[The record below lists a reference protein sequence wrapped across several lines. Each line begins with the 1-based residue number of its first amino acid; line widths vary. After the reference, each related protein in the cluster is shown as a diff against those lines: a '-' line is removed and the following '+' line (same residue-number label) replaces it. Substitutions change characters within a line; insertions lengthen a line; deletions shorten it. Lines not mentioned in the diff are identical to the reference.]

1 MTEQP
6 ADPSGSHTPGP
17 GISNVVV
24 ITGAGGGIGLATV
37 AHLAKTGHGVVATD
51 LAGTGL
57 SAATAM
63 GENVLSLEADVTSTD
78 DWDRVRDAAMERF
91 GRIDALVNNAGIEGA
106 ITPLIEYPEEM
117 VDRVLDINVK
127 GVWKGIRALAPVI
140 ARSGGGSIVNLS
152 SVAGLSGAN
161 NLSIYSAS
169 KHAVIGLTKSAA
181 LELAPMRIRVNAICP
196 SPIQTRMMRSL
207 EEGMKQDGV
216 DVDAIQAM
224 VAANIPLGR
233 YGEPSE
239 VADLIAF
246 LVSDASRFLSGTA
259 IPIDGAMKAR

>member
-1 MTEQP
+1 MAT
-6 ADPSGSHTPGP
+6 DLTG
-17 GISNVVV
+17 VVV
-24 ITGAGGGIGLATV
+24 VTGAGGGIGLAAV
-37 AHLAKTGHGVVATD
+37 AKLVKSGYAVIATD

-57 SAATAM
+57 KAAAEM
-63 GENVLSLEADVTSTD
+63 GSNVISIEADVTSTR
-78 DWDRVRDAAMERF
+78 DWEMVRDRAVEEF
-91 GRIDALVNNAGIEGA
+91 GRIDGLVNNAGIEGS
-106 ITPLIEYPEEM
+106 ITPLVEYPEEM

-127 GVWKGIRALAPVI
+127 GVWKGMRAIGPVLAEG
-140 ARSGGGSIVNLS
+140 GGGSIVNLS
-152 SVAGLSGAN
+152 SVAGLSGAA

-181 LELAPMRIRVNAICP
+181 LEFASQQIRVNAICP

-207 EEGMKQDGV
+207 EDGMKSDGV
-216 DVDAIQAM
+216 DSEMIQAA
-224 VAANIPLGR
+224 VASAIPLGR

-246 LVSDASRFLSGTA
+246 LLSDGARFLSGTA

>member
-1 MTEQP
+1 MAESELT
-6 ADPSGSHTPGP
+6 G
-17 GISNVVV
+17 VVV
-24 ITGAGGGIGLATV
+24 VTGAGGGIGLATV
-37 AHLAKTGHGVVATD
+37 ARLAKAGFGVIATD

-57 SAATAM
+57 NAASGM
-63 GENVLSLEADVTSTD
+63 GENVISIEADVTSTD
-78 DWDRVRDAAMERF
+78 DWNTVRDRALENF
-91 GRIDALVNNAGIEGA
+91 GRIDGLVNNAGIEGA
-106 ITPLIEYPEEM
+106 ITPLVEYPEEM

-127 GVWKGIRALAPVI
+127 GVWKGMRAIAPVI
-140 ARSGGGSIVNLS
+140 ADGGGGSIVNLS

-181 LELAPMRIRVNAICP
+181 LEFAPQQIRVNAICP

-207 EEGMKQDGV
+207 EDGMKSDGI
-216 DVDAIQAM
+216 DAEMIQAA
-224 VAANIPLGR
+224 VASAIPLGR

-246 LVSDASRFLSGTA
+246 LISDASRFLSGTA

>member
-1 MTEQP
+1 M
-6 ADPSGSHTPGP
+6 
-17 GISNVVV
+17 SNDVTGVVV
-24 ITGAGGGIGLATV
+24 VTGAGGGIGLAAV
-37 AHLAKTGHGVVATD
+37 AKLAKAGYGVIATD

-57 SAATAM
+57 KAADEM
-63 GENVLSLEADVTSTD
+63 GSNVLSIEADVTSTA
-78 DWDRVRDAAMERF
+78 DWETVRDRALEQF

-106 ITPLIEYPEEM
+106 ITPLIEYPEAM

-127 GVWKGIRALAPVI
+127 GVWKGMRAIAPVI
-140 ARSGGGSIVNLS
+140 AEGGGGSIVNLS
-152 SVAGLSGAN
+152 SVAGLSGSS

-181 LELAPMRIRVNAICP
+181 LEFAPMQIRVNAICP

-207 EEGMKQDGV
+207 EDGLKTDGV
-216 DVDAIQAM
+216 DTAMIQAA
-224 VAANIPLGR
+224 VASNIPLGR

-246 LVSDASRFLSGTA
+246 LVSDGARFLSGTA